1 VIRVLVAVAPKMYRQ
16 TIIHFLR
23 RSRPDIEVRSADPLG
38 LERECALFEP
48 HLLVCHDRVPE
59 DVRNRAHFLIEIQ
72 YSDSL
77 DAVVKANGKDTRRVG
92 DIEIDDLLT
101 IVEETEKTVSKE
113 DSL

>member
-16 TIIHFLR
+16 TITLFLR

-48 HLLVCHDRVPE
+48 HLLVCHDGTPE
-59 DVRNRAHFLIEIQ
+59 DVRNRARFLIEIH
-72 YSDSL
+72 YSNGL
-77 DAVVKANGKDTRRVG
+77 DAVVKANGKDPSRVE

-101 IVEETEKTVSKE
+101 IVGETEKTVSKE